1 MINQIN
7 KQVIKIAT
15 ITSPIIALLLSIP
28 IYLLREN
35 KDIKFF
41 SMWFLVLI
49 ITCFSWFF
57 NSIIFK
63 IDKPSKHNNSV
74 RLALS
79 LLCALL
85 FSFSPIN
92 LKELMGLHLFISEE
106 KTLVLKL
113 STLCSI
119 NLIVFIIFDLVVS
132 NETAL
137 VLNRENA
144 ELKFSNLEAEYKLLK
159 DQINP
164 HFLFNALN
172 TSKSLIKSKP
182 NAAEQYI
189 VNLSDFIRMMINNQQ
204 KSASLKEEINMLE
217 NYITLQKIR
226 FEDAIKVSI
235 NINENFSGYQLPFFT
250 LVSLFENAVKHNI
263 FTNEM
268 PLNIELYDENEW
280 IVVANNI
287 QPKFVM
293 ATSRTG
299 LININKRSKILTGE
313 AIQVENDDK
322 NFTVKVK
329 LQAQ

>member
-1 MINQIN
+1 MTNQIN
-7 KQVIKIAT
+7 KQVLKIAA
-15 ITSPIIALLLSIP
+15 ITSPIIAVFLATP
-28 IYLLREN
+28 IYILRDN
-35 KDIKFF
+35 KDTKFLQL
-41 SMWFLVLI
+41 WFLILVAILI
-49 ITCFSWFF
+49 SWYF
-57 NSIIFK
+57 NSLIFK
-63 IDKPSKHNNSV
+63 IDRPKRNNSWF

-79 LLCALL
+79 LVFVL
-85 FSFSPIN
+85 FFTFSPIN
-92 LKELMGLHLFISEE
+92 LKEFLGIHYAIDEE
-106 KTLVLKL
+106 NTLILKL
-113 STLCSI
+113 STLSSI

-137 VLNRENA
+137 ALNRENA

-182 NAAEQYI
+182 LAAEQYI
-189 VNLSDFIRMMINNQQ
+189 VKLSDFIRMMVNNQQ
-204 KSASLKEEINMLE
+204 KSASLQEEILMLE
-217 NYITLQKIR
+217 NYIILQKIR

-235 NINENFSGYQLPFFT
+235 NINEVCNNYQLPFFT
-250 LVSLFENAVKHNI
+250 LVSLFENAIKHNT

-268 PLNIELYDENEW
+268 PLIIHLYDENEW

-299 LININKRSKILTGE
+299 LININKRSKILTGKD
-313 AIQVENDDK
+313 IQVENDDK
-322 NFTVKVK
+322 NFTIKVK
-329 LQAQ
+329 LQA

>member
-7 KQVIKIAT
+7 KQVFKIAA

-41 SMWFLVLI
+41 PMWFLVLI
-49 ITCFSWFF
+49 ATLVSWWF

-63 IDKPSKHNNSV
+63 LEKPKRNKYWF
-74 RLALS
+74 RITLS
-79 LLCALL
+79 LCCALL
-85 FSFSPIN
+85 LSFSPIN
-92 LKELMGLHLFISEE
+92 LKELMGLHLFINDD
-106 KTLVLKL
+106 KTLILKL
-113 STLCSI
+113 STLFSI

-132 NETAL
+132 NETAM
-137 VLNRENA
+137 VLNKENA

-182 NAAEQYI
+182 LAAEQYI
-189 VNLSDFIRMMINNQQ
+189 VNLSDFIRLMINNQQ
-204 KSASLKEEINMLE
+204 KSASLKEEIAMLE

-235 NINENFSGYQLPFFT
+235 DINEKNLGYKLPFFT
-250 LVSLFENAVKHNI
+250 LVSLFENAIKHNVL
-263 FTNEM
+263 TNEM

-280 IVVANNI
+280 IVVSNNI

-299 LININKRSKILTGE
+299 LININKRSKILTE
-313 AIQVENDDK
+313 QDIEVENDSTH
-322 NFTVKVK
+322 FTVKVK
-329 LQAQ
+329 LQIQ

>member
-7 KQVIKIAT
+7 KQVFKIAT

-41 SMWFLVLI
+41 PMWFLVFMATLI
-49 ITCFSWFF
+49 SWWF

-63 IDKPSKHNNSV
+63 LEKPIRNKYWF
-74 RLALS
+74 RITLS
-79 LLCALL
+79 LFCALL
-85 FSFSPIN
+85 LSFSPIN
-92 LKELMGLHLFISEE
+92 LKELMGLHLFINDK
-106 KTLVLKL
+106 KTLILKL

-132 NETAL
+132 NETAM
-137 VLNRENA
+137 VLNKENA

-182 NAAEQYI
+182 IAAEQYI
-189 VNLSDFIRMMINNQQ
+189 VNLSDFIRLMINNQQ
-204 KSASLKEEINMLE
+204 KSASLKEEIDMLE

-235 NINENFSGYQLPFFT
+235 DINEKFLGYKLPFFT
-250 LVSLFENAVKHNI
+250 LVSLFENAIKHNVL
-263 FTNEM
+263 TNEM
-268 PLNIELYDENEW
+268 PLNIELYDENGW

-299 LININKRSKILTGE
+299 LININKRSKILTE
-313 AIQVENDDK
+313 QDIKVENDS
-322 NFTVKVK
+322 NHFTVKVK
-329 LQAQ
+329 LQMQ

>member
-7 KQVIKIAT
+7 KQVFKIAT

-41 SMWFLVLI
+41 PMWFLVFMATLI
-49 ITCFSWFF
+49 SWWF

-63 IDKPSKHNNSV
+63 LEKPIRNKYWL
-74 RLALS
+74 RITLS
-79 LLCALL
+79 LCCALL
-85 FSFSPIN
+85 LSFSPIN
-92 LKELMGLHLFISEE
+92 LKELMGLHLFINDK
-106 KTLVLKL
+106 KTLILKL

-132 NETAL
+132 NETAM
-137 VLNRENA
+137 VLNKENA

-182 NAAEQYI
+182 IAAEQYI
-189 VNLSDFIRMMINNQQ
+189 VNLSDFIRLMINNQQ
-204 KSASLKEEINMLE
+204 KSASLKEEIDMLE

-235 NINENFSGYQLPFFT
+235 DINENFLGYKIPFFT
-250 LVSLFENAVKHNI
+250 LVSLFENAIKHNVL
-263 FTNEM
+263 TNEM

-299 LININKRSKILTGE
+299 LININKRSKILTE
-313 AIQVENDDK
+313 QDIKVENDS
-322 NFTVKVK
+322 NYFTVKVK
-329 LQAQ
+329 LQMQ

>member
-7 KQVIKIAT
+7 KQVFKIAA

-41 SMWFLVLI
+41 PMWFLVLI
-49 ITCFSWFF
+49 ATLVSWWY

-63 IDKPSKHNNSV
+63 LEKPKRNNNWF
-74 RLALS
+74 RITLS
-79 LLCALL
+79 FCCALL
-85 FSFSPIN
+85 LSFSPIN
-92 LKELMGLHLFISEE
+92 LKELMGLHLFINDE
-106 KTLVLKL
+106 KSLILEL

-119 NLIVFIIFDLVVS
+119 NFIVFIIFDLVVS
-132 NETAL
+132 NETAM
-137 VLNRENA
+137 VLNKENA

-182 NAAEQYI
+182 IAAEQYI
-189 VNLSDFIRMMINNQQ
+189 VNLSDFIRLMINNQQ
-204 KSASLKEEINMLE
+204 KSASLKEEIDMLE

-235 NINENFSGYQLPFFT
+235 DINEKILGYKLPFFT
-250 LVSLFENAVKHNI
+250 LVSLFENAIKHNVL
-263 FTNEM
+263 TNEM

-280 IVVANNI
+280 IVVSNNI
-287 QPKFVM
+287 QAKFVM

-299 LININKRSKILTGE
+299 LININKRSKILTE
-313 AIQVENDDK
+313 QDIKVENDI
-322 NFTVKVK
+322 NHFTVKVK
-329 LQAQ
+329 LQIQ

>member
-7 KQVIKIAT
+7 KQVFKIAT
-15 ITSPIIALLLSIP
+15 VTSPIIALLLSIP

-41 SMWFLVLI
+41 PMWFLVFMATLI
-49 ITCFSWFF
+49 SWWF

-63 IDKPSKHNNSV
+63 LEKPIRNKYWF
-74 RLALS
+74 RITLS
-79 LLCALL
+79 LCCALL
-85 FSFSPIN
+85 LSFSPIN
-92 LKELMGLHLFISEE
+92 LKELMGLHLFINDK
-106 KTLVLKL
+106 KTLILKL

-132 NETAL
+132 NETAM
-137 VLNRENA
+137 VLNKENA

-182 NAAEQYI
+182 IAAEQYI
-189 VNLSDFIRMMINNQQ
+189 VNLSDFIRLMINNQQ
-204 KSASLKEEINMLE
+204 KSASLKEEIDMLE

-235 NINENFSGYQLPFFT
+235 DINENFLGYKIPFFT
-250 LVSLFENAVKHNI
+250 LVSLFENAIKHNVL
-263 FTNEM
+263 TNEM

-299 LININKRSKILTGE
+299 LININKRSKILTE
-313 AIQVENDDK
+313 QDIKVENDS
-322 NFTVKVK
+322 NHFTVKVK
-329 LQAQ
+329 LQMQ